1 MLKSTVPGVHR
12 ERRLRLLASAPD
24 ACFIF
29 FGAQEVVRSNSTHFP
44 FRQDSDFLYLTGFD
58 EPGAILVLVDGK
70 SHLFLL
76 ERDETREIW
85 DGERYGLDRAQT
97 VFGFDETHPVHE
109 FYSRLDTLLTDATSV
124 RTTLGGD
131 AERDQALLKAL
142 HGAARFRGKGR
153 FGHLPVQS
161 PLAELSELRS
171 VKDEVEL
178 GLIRKACKATVKA
191 HSDVLRKVRS
201 GMTEFDAFVEFQ
213 YTLLRQGCSELGYG
227 PIFASG
233 FNATTLHY
241 TRNNEMLKEGDL
253 FLIDAAGECEGYTAD
268 LTQTFPISRQ
278 FQPAQARVYEQ
289 VLQVNREI
297 TAMIKPGVSYRELH
311 SRSVECLTESL
322 LSLGVLEGNAKEL
335 VLTGAYRKYYP
346 HGVGHYLGLD
356 VHDAGIYHERGQD
369 FLLKPGMVLTNEP
382 GLYFRDS
389 GPYFGIG
396 VRIEDDI
403 LVTDSGSEVL
413 TSGLP
418 RTVAEIESV
427 RSGGGRP

>member
-1 MLKSTVPGVHR
+1 MT
-12 ERRLRLLASAPD
+12 SAPD

-29 FGAQEVVRSNSTHFP
+29 FGAQEIVRSNSTHFP

-58 EPGAILVLVDGK
+58 EPGAILVLVAGK

-85 DGERYGLDRAQT
+85 DGERYGLDRARS
-97 VFGFDETHPVHE
+97 VFGVDETHPVHE
-109 FYSRLDTLLTDATSV
+109 FHSRLDTLVTDATSI
-124 RTTLGGD
+124 RTTLGWD
-131 AERDQALLKAL
+131 PERDQSLLKTL
-142 HGAARFRGKGR
+142 HGASRFRGKGR

-161 PLAELSELRS
+161 PLPELSELRS
-171 VKDEVEL
+171 IKDEVEL
-178 GLIRKACKATVKA
+178 GLIRKACKATTKA
-191 HSDVLRKVRS
+191 HAEVLRKVRS
-201 GMTEFDAFVEFQ
+201 GMTEFDAFIEFQ

-241 TRNNEMLKEGDL
+241 TRNNEVLKEGDL

-268 LTQTFPISRQ
+268 LTQTFPVSRQ

-289 VLQVNREI
+289 VLSVNREI

-322 LSLGVLEGNAKEL
+322 LSLGVLEGDAKEL

-382 GLYFRDS
+382 GLYFRES

-403 LVTDSGSEVL
+403 LVTNSGSEVL
-413 TSGLP
+413 TAGLP

-427 RSGGGRP
+427 RSGGVWS

>member
-1 MLKSTVPGVHR
+1 
-12 ERRLRLLASAPD
+12 LLNSAPD

-29 FGAQEVVRSNSTHFP
+29 FGANEVVRSNSTHFP

-58 EPGAILVLVDGK
+58 EPGAVLVLVDGK

-85 DGERYGLDRAQT
+85 DGERYGLERAKA
-97 VFGFDETHPVHE
+97 VFGVDETHPVHE
-109 FYSRLDTLLTDATSV
+109 FHSRLDTLLTEATSV
-124 RTTLGGD
+124 RTTLGWD
-131 AERDQALLKAL
+131 SERDQALLKTL
-142 HGAARFRGKGR
+142 HGTSRFRGKGR
-153 FGHLPVQS
+153 FGHLPVHS
-161 PLAELSELRS
+161 PLPELSELRS

-201 GMTEFDAFVEFQ
+201 GMSEFDAFIEFQ

-241 TRNNEMLKEGDL
+241 TRNNETLKEGDL

-278 FQPAQARVYEQ
+278 FQPAQAKVYQQ
-289 VLQVNREI
+289 VLDVNREI

-311 SRSVECLTESL
+311 SRSVDCLTESL
-322 LSLGVLEGNAKEL
+322 LSLGVLEGNAKDL

-382 GLYFRDS
+382 GLYFRES
-389 GPYFGIG
+389 GPYSGIG

-403 LVTDSGSEVL
+403 LVTEQGAEVL
-413 TSGLP
+413 TAGLP
-418 RTVAEIESV
+418 RTIAEIESV
-427 RSGGGRP
+427 RSGGVWS